1 MTVGVRVRHPALG
14 TGTVVA
20 EDSRR
25 RARVD
30 FGYAAAVW
38 LPVEE
43 LEFLEDVRHSPP
55 EPPEVPDPSPTGTGL
70 SDLPKGVVDAR
81 RAILA
86 LKLGQVL
93 EENVC
98 DLSVGTRGIQTSLE
112 RAISAA
118 VGRQP
123 RSVLIEGSW
132 GSGKTHLLTL
142 LTALAA
148 RAELATATVILDG
161 EGVTLTEPMGLMEAI
176 LGSLRY
182 PGEVAPCGIGGR
194 LVRLRQQGSYSG
206 TDWRIA
212 ETVLQMPRQA
222 LDEPEVVELLEEYFT
237 LKLAATQA
245 VHKLGRLG
253 WRGISLP
260 PMKARSVADRPERF
274 CELLR
279 GWAEVC
285 ASTGAKG
292 LAVVFDEV
300 DVEYA
305 TPWNRV
311 WRRRRSQ
318 LLETLDGLLG
328 HECPLLLAFGSAPPS
343 GDVEEENDAVKD
355 LMRRIDEMDPPITA
369 PQPTLDQTVELGSRL
384 QTLYAG
390 AYPDRMSRVNQNKV
404 RQVIENFA
412 ERHQEGL
419 DPTPRSFVRGTLER
433 LDVVP
438 HLDGFAKVRNEAE

>member
-1 MTVGVRVRHPALG
+1 MIVGARVRHPALG
-14 TGTVVA
+14 SGTVVA

-25 RARVD
+25 RARVN

-43 LEFLEDVRHSPP
+43 LEFLEDVRHPP
-55 EPPEVPDPSPTGTGL
+55 PGDSKPPVPTGR
-70 SDLPKGVVDAR
+70 DFPALPEGVIEAR

-98 DLSVGTRGIQTSLE
+98 DLSVGTEGIETSVQQ
-112 RAISAA
+112 AITAA
-118 VGRQP
+118 VGGQP
-123 RSVLIEGSW
+123 RGILIEGSW

-148 RAELATATVILDG
+148 RAKLATATVILDG
-161 EGVTLTEPMGLMEAI
+161 EGVTLADPMGLMEAI

-182 PGEVAPCGIGGR
+182 PGEATPCGVGPR
-194 LVRLRQQGSYSG
+194 LSHLRRQDKHSG
-206 TDWRIA
+206 TECRIA
-212 ETVLQMPRQA
+212 ETVLQIPDKA
-222 LDEPEVVELLEEYFT
+222 LDEPEVLDTLEEYFT
-237 LKLAATQA
+237 LKLAATPA
-245 VHKLGRLG
+245 RNKLGRLG

-260 PMKARSVADRPERF
+260 PMKARSVADRAERF

-279 GWAEVC
+279 GWAEFC

-305 TPWNRV
+305 TPWNRE
-311 WRRRRSQ
+311 WRRRRSRF
-318 LLETLDGLLG
+318 LETLDGLLG
-328 HECPLLLAFGSAPPS
+328 QECPLLLAFGSAPPG
-343 GDVEEENDAVKD
+343 GDVEQENDAVKD
-355 LMRRIDEMDPPITA
+355 LVRRIDRMDPPITA
-369 PQPTLDQTVELGSRL
+369 PRPTLDQTLELASRL
-384 QTLYAG
+384 QMLYAG
-390 AYPDRMSRVNQNKV
+390 AYPDRMSQVNRNKV
-404 RQVIENFA
+404 RQLIEEFA

-433 LDVVP
+433 LDVASRLNSFSESP
-438 HLDGFAKVRNEAE
+438 

>member
-1 MTVGVRVRHPALG
+1 MIVGVRVRHPALG
-14 TGTVVA
+14 SGTVVA
-20 EDSRR
+20 EDSRQ
-25 RARVD
+25 RARVN

-43 LEFLEDVRHSPP
+43 LELLEDVRHAPP
-55 EPPEVPDPSPTGTGL
+55 DVPDPSPTATGL

-98 DLSVGTRGIQTSLE
+98 DLSVGTERIQTSLE
-112 RAISAA
+112 RAVSAA

-123 RSVLIEGSW
+123 RGVLIEGSW

-182 PGEVAPCGIGGR
+182 PGEVAPCGVGGR
-194 LVRLRQQGSYSG
+194 LVRLRQQGSYSS
-206 TDWRIA
+206 TEWRIA
-212 ETVLQMPRQA
+212 ETILQIPDKA
-222 LDEPEVVELLEEYFT
+222 LDEPEVLDALEEYFT
-237 LKLAATQA
+237 LKLAATPA
-245 VHKLGRLG
+245 KNKLGRLG

-260 PMKARSVADRPERF
+260 PMKARSVADRAERF

-279 GWAEVC
+279 GWAEFC

-305 TPWNRV
+305 TPWNRE
-311 WRRRRSQ
+311 WLRRRSQ
-318 LLETLDGLLG
+318 FLEALDGLFG
-328 HECPLLLAFGSAPPS
+328 QECPLLLAFGSAPPS
-343 GDVEEENDAVKD
+343 GDVEEESDAVSD
-355 LMRRIDEMDPPITA
+355 LTRRIDGMDPPITA
-369 PQPTLDQTVELGSRL
+369 PRPTLDQILELASRL
-384 QTLYAG
+384 QMLYAG
-390 AYPDRMSRVNQNKV
+390 AYPDRMTQVN
-404 RQVIENFA
+404 R
-412 ERHQEGL
+412 
-419 DPTPRSFVRGTLER
+419 TRSET
-433 LDVVP
+433 
-438 HLDGFAKVRNEAE
+438 

>member
-1 MTVGVRVRHPALG
+1 MVGVRVRHPALG

-20 EDSRR
+20 GDSRR
-25 RARVD
+25 RVRVN

-43 LEFLEDVRHSPP
+43 LEFLEDVRHASPDGP
-55 EPPEVPDPSPTGTGL
+55 KPPGPTGRGFPA
-70 SDLPKGVVDAR
+70 LPEGVIEAR

-98 DLSVGTRGIQTSLE
+98 DLSVGTEGIQTSVQ
-112 RAISAA
+112 RAITAA

-123 RSVLIEGSW
+123 RGVLIEGSW

-148 RAELATATVILDG
+148 RAELATATIILDG
-161 EGVTLTEPMGLMEAI
+161 EGVTLADPMGLMEAI

-182 PGEVAPCGIGGR
+182 PGEVAPCGVGPRLGR
-194 LVRLRQQGSYSG
+194 LRWQDKHSG
-206 TDWRIA
+206 TECRIA
-212 ETVLQMPRQA
+212 ETVLQIPGKA
-222 LDEPEVVELLEEYFT
+222 LDEPEVLDALEEYFT
-237 LKLAATQA
+237 LKLAATPA
-245 VHKLGRLG
+245 RNKLGRLG

-260 PMKARSVADRPERF
+260 PMKARSVADRAERF
-274 CELLR
+274 CELVR
-279 GWAEVC
+279 GWAEFC

-292 LAVVFDEV
+292 LTVVFDEV

-305 TPWNRV
+305 TPRNHE

-318 LLETLDGLLG
+318 FLESLDGLLG
-328 HECPLLLAFGSAPPS
+328 QECPLLLAFGSAPPG
-343 GDVEEENDAVKD
+343 GDVEQENDAVKD
-355 LMRRIDEMDPPITA
+355 LVRRIDRMDPPITA
-369 PQPTLDQTVELGSRL
+369 PRPSLHQKLELGSRL

-390 AYPDRMSRVNQNKV
+390 AYPDRMAQVNRNKV
-404 RQVIENFA
+404 RKLVEEFA
-412 ERHQEGL
+412 ERHQDSL

-433 LDVVP
+433 LDVASS
-438 HLDGFAKVRNEAE
+438 LNSFSEGS

>member
-1 MTVGVRVRHPALG
+1 MVGVRVRHPALG

-20 EDSRR
+20 GDSRR
-25 RARVD
+25 RVRVN

-38 LPVEE
+38 LPVED
-43 LEFLEDVRHSPP
+43 LEFLEDVRHAPPDGP
-55 EPPEVPDPSPTGTGL
+55 EPPGPTGSGFPA
-70 SDLPKGVVDAR
+70 LPKGVIEAR
-81 RAILA
+81 RAILV

-98 DLSVGTRGIQTSLE
+98 DLSVGTEGIQTSLE
-112 RAISAA
+112 GAVAAA
-118 VGRQP
+118 VERQP
-123 RSVLIEGSW
+123 RGVLIEGSW

-142 LTALAA
+142 LTALAT

-194 LVRLRQQGSYSG
+194 LVRLRQQGNYGG
-206 TDWRIA
+206 TEWRIA
-212 ETVLQMPRQA
+212 ETVLQMSRQA
-222 LDEPEVVELLEEYFT
+222 LDEPEVVEVLEEYFT

-253 WRGISLP
+253 WRGLSLP
-260 PMKARSVADRPERF
+260 PMKARSVADRAERF

-279 GWAEVC
+279 GWAEFC

-305 TPWNRV
+305 TPRNHE

-318 LLETLDGLLG
+318 FLEALDGLLG
-328 HECPLLLAFGSAPPS
+328 QECPLLLAFGSAPPS
-343 GDVEEENDAVKD
+343 GDVEEENDAVRD
-355 LMRRIDEMDPPITA
+355 LMRHIDGMDPPITA
-369 PQPTLDQTVELGSRL
+369 PRPTLDQTLELASRL
-384 QTLYAG
+384 QMLYAG
-390 AYPDRMSRVNQNKV
+390 AYPDRMPRVNQYKV
-404 RQVIENFA
+404 RQLIEEFA
-412 ERHQEGL
+412 ERHQDSL

-433 LDVVP
+433 LDVASS
-438 HLDGFAKVRNEAE
+438 LNSFSEGS

>member
-1 MTVGVRVRHPALG
+1 MIVGARVRHPALG
-14 TGTVVA
+14 SGTVVA

-25 RARVD
+25 RARVN

-43 LEFLEDVRHSPP
+43 LEFLEDVRHAPPDGP
-55 EPPEVPDPSPTGTGL
+55 EPQVPTGSGFPA
-70 SDLPKGVVDAR
+70 LPKGVIEAR

-98 DLSVGTRGIQTSLE
+98 DLSVGTESIQTSLE
-112 RAISAA
+112 RAVAAA
-118 VGRQP
+118 VRRQP
-123 RSVLIEGSW
+123 RGVLIEGSW

-148 RAELATATVILDG
+148 RAELVTARVILDG

-182 PGEVAPCGIGGR
+182 PGEVAPCGIGPRLGR
-194 LVRLRQQGSYSG
+194 LRRQDKHSG
-206 TDWRIA
+206 TECRIA
-212 ETVLQMPRQA
+212 ETVLQIPDKA
-222 LDEPEVVELLEEYFT
+222 LDEPEVLDALEEYFT
-237 LKLAATQA
+237 LKLAATPA
-245 VHKLGRLG
+245 RSKLGRLG

-260 PMKARSVADRPERF
+260 PMKARSVADRAERF

-279 GWAEVC
+279 GWAEFC

-305 TPWNRV
+305 TPWNRE

-318 LLETLDGLLG
+318 FLEALDGLLG
-328 HECPLLLAFGSAPPS
+328 QKCPLLLAFGSAPPS
-343 GDVEEENDAVKD
+343 GNVEEENDAVGD
-355 LMRRIDEMDPPITA
+355 LMQRIDGMDPPITA
-369 PQPTLDQTVELGSRL
+369 PRPTLDQTLELANRL
-384 QTLYAG
+384 QMLYAG
-390 AYPDRMSRVNQNKV
+390 AYPDRMPRVNQNNV
-404 RQVIENFA
+404 RQLIEEFA
-412 ERHQEGL
+412 ARHQDSL

-433 LDVVP
+433 LDVASS
-438 HLDGFAKVRNEAE
+438 LNSFSEGS

>member
-1 MTVGVRVRHPALG
+1 MGTRVRHPALG

-25 RARVD
+25 HARVN

-43 LEFLEDVRHSPP
+43 LEFFEDVRHSPP
-55 EPPEVPDPSPTGTGL
+55 GPPDVPDPTPTGTGL
-70 SDLPKGVVDAR
+70 SDLPEGVVDAR

-98 DLSVGTRGIQTSLE
+98 ALSVGTEGIQTSLE
-112 RAISAA
+112 RAVAAA

-123 RSVLIEGSW
+123 RGVLIEGSW
-132 GSGKTHLLTL
+132 GRGKTHLLTL

-182 PGEVAPCGIGGR
+182 PGEAAPCGIGGR
-194 LVRLRQQGSYSG
+194 LVRLRQQGNHSG
-206 TDWRIA
+206 TEWRIA
-212 ETVLQMPRQA
+212 ETVLQMPSQA
-222 LDEPEVVELLEEYFT
+222 LDEPEVVEVLEDYFT

-245 VHKLGRLG
+245 GHKLGRLG

-260 PMKARSVADRPERF
+260 PMKARSVADRAERF
-274 CELLR
+274 CELVR
-279 GWAEVC
+279 GWAEFC

-305 TPWNRV
+305 TPRNHE

-318 LLETLDGLLG
+318 FLESLDGLLG
-328 HECPLLLAFGSAPPS
+328 QECPLLLAFGSAPPG
-343 GDVEEENDAVKD
+343 GDVEQENDAVKD
-355 LMRRIDEMDPPITA
+355 LVRRIDRMDPPITA
-369 PQPTLDQTVELGSRL
+369 PRPSLHQKLELGSRL

-390 AYPDRMSRVNQNKV
+390 AYPDRMAQVNRNKV
-404 RQVIENFA
+404 RKLVEEFA
-412 ERHQEGL
+412 ERHQDSL

-433 LDVVP
+433 LDVASS
-438 HLDGFAKVRNEAE
+438 LNSFSEGS